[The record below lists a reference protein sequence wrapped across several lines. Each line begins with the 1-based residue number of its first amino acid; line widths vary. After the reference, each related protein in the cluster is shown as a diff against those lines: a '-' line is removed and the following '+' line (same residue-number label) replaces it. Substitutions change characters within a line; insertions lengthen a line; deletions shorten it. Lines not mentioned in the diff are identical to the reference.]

1 MSHVSLLGWVAGL
14 ALVTLATSPL
24 RAQQE
29 DQQVRP
35 GDRILLR
42 VTGEPQLTDT
52 FTVIAGPAID
62 LPTLGTVPL
71 AGVRRDS
78 VEAHLA
84 TFPARYL
91 RDPQVR
97 AVVLLRLG
105 VAGEVVRPGFYA
117 LPSTA

>member
-1 MSHVSLLGWVAGL
+1 MITPHAIGWITGL
-14 ALVTLATSPL
+14 ALLGLAVAPL

-29 DQQVRP
+29 DPYLRA

-84 TFPARYL
+84 TFLARYL

-97 AVVLLRLG
+97 AVVLL
-105 VAGEVVRPGFYA
+105 
-117 LPSTA
+117 